1 MKNIIL
7 LLSLTLCL
15 LLSCTKEQGK
25 PYISEYYIPNGLNTS
40 QYLDFSIA
48 SFSVSFAKGESFDGA
63 SLSNPQNH
71 NKFEAFSTYY
81 GDTNYKDNLGEFGWA
96 KACIFPITGI
106 AVTSDVDFGPHY
118 KAGSLLNDLFS
129 LRTRSFYEFIR
140 HNYNEK
146 YRLYEDSLASVDYSR
161 LSLCQMGF
169 VLSTSPTSLPQ
180 GDFKLIVDVQFGPDP
195 VTGDSIV
202 LPPAVFEVSNN

>member
-1 MKNIIL
+1 MKNKLLFFL
-7 LLSLTLCL
+7 LLLFCTA
-15 LLSCTKEQGK
+15 LSCSDLVEG
-25 PYISEYYIPNGLNTS
+25 PYVTQYYFPKGYTTEYEISN
-40 QYLDFSIA
+40 SIA
-48 SFSVSFAKGESFDGA
+48 YFRLNLEKGDSFDGL
-63 SLSNPQNH
+63 SLKSETNR
-71 NKFEAFSTYY
+71 KRFEEYSSYF
-81 GDTNYKDNLGEFGWA
+81 GDNNYKQVELGSHQ
-96 KACIFPITGI
+96 ACILPIIGI